1 MSIKIKGN
9 IVVDDDKNI
18 VGITSVTAE
27 SYYFS
32 DGTAISSGGGGV
44 GETISSFLLMGAEKN
59 GNNI

>member
-32 DGTAISSGGGGV
+32 DGTAISSGGGGGGG
-44 GETISSFLLMGAEKN
+44 GETISSFLLMGA
-59 GNNI
+59 

>member
-18 VGITSVTAE
+18 IGITSVTAE

-32 DGTAISSGGGGV
+32 DGTAISSGGGGGGGSG
-44 GETISSFLLMGAEKN
+44 GETISSFLLMGA
-59 GNNI
+59 

>member
-32 DGTAISSGGGGV
+32 NGTAISSGGG
-44 GETISSFLLMGAEKN
+44 GETISSFLLMGA
-59 GNNI
+59 